1 MQPLPFSGYY
11 FHIASVHGRRS
22 VPIYVFF
29 RLFILIMQV
38 SPLVPL
44 LVCASVGTLS
54 LCVCVFVCVCV
65 YVCVF
70 HQFAVCPSGEVR

>member
-38 SPLVPL
+38 SLLVSL